1 MNQLRLFFL
10 FTIILFTAAA
20 CSAAAGQPAGQ
31 PAAPENSV
39 QLPPGVENVNFLPI
53 EMIVDQELEVS
64 NFASDG
70 SATLPVQTSAPVAC
84 SVVYGKTPAFGS
96 LTLDQDMAG
105 GAHADHNPILTGLEP
120 ETTYYFRLQGVDEE
134 GNVYISETM
143 SFTTPPQESSET
155 ENLASPEKGAVIT
168 GYSSAYGDA
177 APDAR
182 WGVLAAF
189 DDNPN
194 TEWSSNGDGNDAWV
208 EVALAR
214 RAAIDSVA
222 FQTRSMSDG
231 SATTLAFTITTDSGE
246 TLGPFELPDD
256 GRMYEFD
263 TAVTAKTLRFN
274 LIDTTGGN
282 TGAVDIAVYG
292 SFIDE

>member
-20 CSAAAGQPAGQ
+20 CSVAAGQPAGQ

>member
-1 MNQLRLFFL
+1 MKQLRLFF
-10 FTIILFTAAA
+10 ILTGIMLTAVACTTAA
-20 CSAAAGQPAGQ
+20 SPPTEQPT
-31 PAAPENSV
+31 APENAA
-39 QLPPGVENVNFLPI
+39 QLPPGVANVNFLPI
-53 EMIVDQELEVS
+53 ETIVDQELEVT
-64 NFASDG
+64 NFANDG

-84 SVVYGKTPAFGS
+84 TVVYGQTPAFGS

-105 GAHADHNPILTGLEP
+105 GTHSDHNPLLTGLEP
-120 ETTYYFRLQGVDEE
+120 ETKYYFRLQGVDDD
-134 GNVYISETM
+134 GNIYISETM
-143 SFTTPPQESSET
+143 TFTTPPQDNSET
-155 ENLASPEKGAVIT
+155 QNLASPDKGAVIV
-168 GYSSAYGDA
+168 GYSSAFGDA

-194 TEWSSNGDGNDAWV
+194 TEWSSAGDGNDAWV
-208 EVALAR
+208 EIELAQ

-231 SATTLAFTITTDSGE
+231 SAITLAFTITTDSGE

-256 GRMYEFD
+256 GSTYEFD
-263 TAVTAKTLRFN
+263 TAVTTKTLRFN
-274 LIDTTGGN
+274 LMDTTGGN

-292 SFIDE
+292 KFIDE